1 MYQNGLFSDQNSS
14 RSKLSNDD
22 ESSHPINA
30 SNTNNKNERK
40 RNINM
45 LFSEEKEE
53 QESGGGGGGRVDYY
67 DGGDCDYAKRI
78 KVDAAD
84 GQDNNKSKMYQV
96 RKGNFFFF
104 HFLSP
109 LSLKHTHNPPTHS
122 LYPFAINQQHGI

>member
-53 QESGGGGGGRVDYY
+53 QESGGDGGRVDDY